1 MTKVV
6 DGVCVGI
13 EEAPQTL
20 TGVPLNLDQ
29 IPHAELPHATRAV
42 SVERPHGGDTTVNN
56 RTVLQQHV
64 DFFDQNKDGRIF
76 PRDTYLGF
84 RRMGFNIFI
93 SAYAVFVIHGTLA
106 YPTHESWIPDPRLP
120 IITRNIHRCHHG
132 SDSMIYDKEGR
143 FMPEKFEEP
152 FAKYDKENKG
162 GLSLR
167 DILQLWNHNRDAYDI
182 FGWSANF
189 LEWMALYLAAVDEKA
204 VSALPLIPDHAQ
216 SSKASERLRSAQGTV
231 SKESIRG
238 QYDGTLFYQLARK
251 QEAKKAAGKRDIK
264 DKRT

>member
-1 MTKVV
+1 MAQNFNSNPQVV

-29 IPHAELPHATRAV
+29 IRHAALPHATRAV
-42 SVERPHGGDTTVNN
+42 SAERPNGGDTRVNN

-64 DFFDQNKDGRIF
+64 DFFDQDKD
-76 PRDTYLGF
+76 D
-84 RRMGFNIFI
+84 
-93 SAYAVFVIHGTLA
+93 
-106 YPTHESWIPDPRLP
+106 PTHESWIPDPRLP
-120 IITRNIHRCHHG
+120 IITKNIHRCHHG
-132 SDSMIYDKEGR
+132 SDSIVYDKEGR
-143 FMPEKFEEP
+143 FMPGKFEEL

-167 DILQLWNHNRDAYDI
+167 DMLQLWNHNRDAYDL
-182 FGWSANF
+182 FGWSADF
-189 LEWMALYLAAVDEKA
+189 LEWLALYLAAVDEKG
-204 VSALPLIPDHAQ
+204 I
-216 SSKASERLRSAQGTV
+216 V
-231 SKESIRG
+231 SKESVRG

-251 QEAKKAAGKRDIK
+251 QDAKKAAQRKDIK